1 MTYITLTEAE
11 TYFSSRLHSE
21 KWHEASEL
29 DKERA
34 LATATRRINSM
45 RFIGKKLDPTQENAW
60 PRNVYDGIPPLIK
73 YATCEEALS
82 LLEADSEA
90 QRGVVSVRIGDAGE
104 TYDALTVRQNLSL
117 SQPAR
122 TLLEP
127 LLLKV
132 VPFR

>member
-1 MTYITLTEAE
+1 MSYLTISEADA
-11 TYFSSRLHSE
+11 YFSSRLHSE

-34 LATATRRINSM
+34 LATATRRIDSM
-45 RFIGKKLDPTQENAW
+45 RFIGKKLDSKQENAW
-60 PRNVYDGIPPLIK
+60 PRNVLDGIPPLIK

-82 LLEADSEA
+82 LLAADQEL
-90 QRGVVSVRIGDAGE
+90 QKGVVSVRIGDAGE
-104 TYDALTVRQNLSL
+104 SYDALTVRQNLSL
-117 SQPAR
+117 SQSAR

-132 VPFR
+132 VPLR